1 MMRDVATMKEK
12 AQAWVGNLLG
22 WGRRR
27 QSESAEKLYAEAIR
41 LSRRPEFFQ
50 IYGVAD
56 DVDGRFDAL
65 SLVVILVM
73 RRLKSLDERGKALSQ
88 DLFDSMFADMDLSL
102 REMGAGDIGVPKRVR
117 VMAEAF
123 MGRLNTYVTAID
135 EDDREAFSAA
145 LVRNLFR
152 GNEAIDPLAN
162 GLVDYLLDLSKK
174 IDTLPAKVLLTGQII
189 VCK

>member
-1 MMRDVATMKEK
+1 MKEK
-12 AQAWVGNLLG
+12 AQAWLRSLIG

-27 QSESAEKLYAEAIR
+27 QSGSSEKLYAEAIR

-50 IYGVAD
+50 KYGVAD

-65 SLVVILVM
+65 SLIVILVM
-73 RRLKSLDERGKALSQ
+73 RRLKSLDEQGKDLSQ
-88 DLFDSMFADMDLSL
+88 ELFDSMFADMDLSL
-102 REMGAGDIGVPKRVR
+102 REMGAGDIGVSKRVR

-123 MGRLNTYVTAID
+123 MGRLNTYVAAID
-135 EDDREAFSAA
+135 EDDKEAFSAA

-162 GLVDYLLDLSKK
+162 GLVDYLLDLSKE
-174 IDTLPAKVLLTGQII
+174 IETLPAKQLLTGQIA
-189 VCK
+189 VFK